1 MRFLSLRFVEDL
13 KRPVLE
19 VLEECIWDENSQL
32 FQLRGFWDSGVKVK
46 SRILEELEAYWTRLA
61 QQGRTLEEAARWSYN
76 HISNHLNVL
85 KNVAGLLAWVIGG
98 VIVEMLRVTLSWQSW
113 WRLRGREERLN
124 SSTSRMLLR
133 LSLVTPLSSYC

>member
-1 MRFLSLRFVEDL
+1 M
-13 KRPVLE
+13 LE

-61 QQGRTLEEAARWSYN
+61 QQGRGLEEAARWSY
-76 HISNHLNVL
+76 HPISNRRNVL
-85 KNVAGLLAWVIGG
+85 KNVAGLLAWMIGG

-124 SSTSRMLLR
+124 YSTSRMLLR
-133 LSLVTPLSSYC
+133 LSLVTPLS